1 MGNLGTGEEATE
13 GAKELSAVK
22 NPGKMNGEAGN
33 GLRWEGIGARIECGR
48 YSAREG
54 GESSGEE
61 SLLGVIDVGK
71 GDWGGLNFLR
81 SLEPL
86 ERERERERRLRVAFD
101 GSGVPGFSSGC
112 TFGL

>member
-1 MGNLGTGEEATE
+1 VGNLGTGEEAPE

-86 ERERERERRLRVAFD
+86 ERERERHLRVAFD

>member
-1 MGNLGTGEEATE
+1 VGNLGTGEEAPE
-13 GAKELSAVK
+13 GRKGLSVVRK
-22 NPGKMNGEAGN
+22 PGKMNGEVGN

-61 SLLGVIDVGK
+61 SLLGVTDIGK

-86 ERERERERRLRVAFD
+86 ERERERERRLRVTFD

-112 TFGL
+112 TLGL